1 MYMHSCLSFDKLP
14 TSCNNNV
21 DFPIPGSPPIRVIDP
36 GTNPPPITRSTS
48 LKFDVI
54 LEWSYVS
61 FFKYSKLI
69 VCPYDLDKIPD
80 GFVFFSS
87 NKVFHSLHCS
97 HLPIHLG

>member
-54 LEWSYVS
+54 LE
-61 FFKYSKLI
+61 
-69 VCPYDLDKIPD
+69 
-80 GFVFFSS
+80 
-87 NKVFHSLHCS
+87 
-97 HLPIHLG
+97 